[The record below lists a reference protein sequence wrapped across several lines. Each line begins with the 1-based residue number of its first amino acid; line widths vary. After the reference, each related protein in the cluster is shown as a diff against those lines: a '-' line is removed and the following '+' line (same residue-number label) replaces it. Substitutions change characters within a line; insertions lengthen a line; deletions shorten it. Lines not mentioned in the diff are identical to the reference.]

1 MAGAAE
7 IRSSTLPS
15 PHFDLLTDIAFS
27 PLASHLATASLD
39 HHVRVQHPSGGANP
53 TWDHATRAWKAHDGP
68 ALCLAW
74 ADPEFGTVLASG
86 GVDGVVK
93 VWREDEP
100 PPRAGA
106 GTAANGHHPFLPSP
120 RPHGTP
126 GHPRT
131 PSAPPAG
138 AHSGWSLTA
147 QLTDCRGTIRS
158 VSFAPAHFGLK
169 LAGVSSDSHLRVWEC
184 LDPTLALREWTLRED
199 VDLAVL
205 GLGPSVGSSAGAAQG
220 GSASASAGQPDGTV
234 PFPSTSS
241 SVGSAGNPS
250 SSGFP
255 TVSSAASSSSVSV
268 DGRGGFSAVS
278 GAGNARAGG
287 TVESDG
293 GWSVSWFTE
302 HWWGERLAVT
312 SGTNG
317 VIRLFHFP
325 SGRPWSNFLNLLPSR
340 LALSQP
346 ITSSSPFP
354 HGTSTPT
361 DESHHANPNSSAFSH
376 TSSSSASASDYLLPS
391 GSSASATPTA
401 ATHTPPVSSLAFA
414 PPSGRSFL
422 LLASGSRDGRARVW
436 RITPPPLELANA
448 GGGDADSADGE
459 WSARLEV
466 ELDSSATLSGG
477 AGGEAGKKQGSGL
490 AGGSSPALAVG
501 LGGAMS
507 SCRVAWN
514 VLGTVLSTSGGEDG
528 KVRVW
533 KPTYTGQWRL
543 LAVLGTEDTPENG
556 QDGQ

>member
-1 MAGAAE
+1 MVGSLAASRPWQAE

-39 HHVRVQHPSGGANP
+39 HHVRVQHPSGGPNP
-53 TWDHATRAWKAHDGP
+53 TWDYATRAWKAHDGP

-100 PPRAGA
+100 PPRTGA
-106 GTAANGHHPFLPSP
+106 GPAANGHHPFLPSP

-131 PSAPPAG
+131 PSAPPA
-138 AHSGWSLTA
+138 
-147 QLTDCRGTIRS
+147 
-158 VSFAPAHFGLK
+158 VSFAPAHFGLQ
-169 LAGVSSDSHLRVWEC
+169 LAAVSSDSHLRVWEC

-199 VDLAVL
+199 LDLAVL
-205 GLGPSVGSSAGAAQG
+205 GLAPSIGSSAGAGQG
-220 GSASASAGQPDGTV
+220 GNAAASTGQPDGAV

-317 VIRLFHFP
+317 VIR
-325 SGRPWSNFLNLLPSR
+325 
-340 LALSQP
+340 P

-361 DESHHANPNSSAFSH
+361 DDSHHTNPNSSAFSH

-448 GGGDADSADGE
+448 GGGDADSPDGE

-543 LAVLGTEDTPENG
+543 LAVLGTEDTPDDERDN
-556 QDGQ
+556 Q

>member
-1 MAGAAE
+1 M
-7 IRSSTLPS
+7 
-15 PHFDLLTDIAFS
+15 
-27 PLASHLATASLD
+27 
-39 HHVRVQHPSGGANP
+39 RVQHPSGGANP
-53 TWDHATRAWKAHDGP
+53 TWDHATRVWKAHDGP

-93 VWREDEP
+93 MWREDEP

-106 GTAANGHHPFLPSP
+106 GTAATGHHPFLPSP

-126 GHPRT
+126 GHPHT

-158 VSFAPAHFGLK
+158 LSFAPSHFGLK
-169 LAGVSSDSHLRVWEC
+169 LAAVSSDSHLRVWEC

-199 VDLAVL
+199 VDLAGL
-205 GLGPSVGSSAGAAQG
+205 GLGPSVGSSAGAGQG
-220 GSASASAGQPDGTV
+220 GSAAGSTSQASHTDGSV

-241 SVGSAGNPS
+241 SVGSGGNPS

-255 TVSSAASSSSVSV
+255 TVSSAASSSSMSV
-268 DGRGGFSAVS
+268 DGRAAFSAVS

-317 VIRLFHFP
+317 VIRVHFFSVTTRLSHTARRSNPPGRAEADPVHLQLFHFP

-340 LALSQP
+340 LALSQS

-361 DESHHANPNSSAFSH
+361 DDSQHANPNASAFSH

-391 GSSASATPTA
+391 ASSSSATPTA

-414 PPSGRSFL
+414 PPSGRSYL

-436 RITPPPLELANA
+436 RITPPPLELVNA
-448 GGGDADSADGE
+448 AGGDADSPDGE

-466 ELDSSATLSGG
+466 ELDSGATLGGG
-477 AGGEAGKKQGSGL
+477 AGADAGKKQGSGS
-490 AGGSSPALAVG
+490 AGGASPALAVG

-514 VLGTVLSTSGGEDG
+514 MLGTVLSTSGGEDG
-528 KVRVW
+528 RVRVW
-533 KPTYTGQWRL
+533 KRASLAL
-543 LAVLGTEDTPENG
+543 L
-556 QDGQ
+556 